1 MATRVSAA
9 LIALLLAGCAGVR
22 GRGGTAERSYRRA
35 EVDSLRLRAVD
46 LVVVAAGPPRVA
58 GEVFDVRTF
67 DPPNED
73 APLLVGTEDPA
84 TRNELAR
91 AYAKRLAEAGYT
103 VGVIAASLAS
113 TASTATSSTSPLGFR
128 VAASL
133 DGTTTLRGILERSH
147 ADAVL
152 VVRAVPVDSF
162 VVDLGTGT
170 RVEYTPLG
178 KETVRD
184 FRPVQREGRLLV
196 GQSFLFDRKTGLRL
210 WTKQAP
216 DYPEE
221 GRVTV
226 NHPFLAYGYVHEGSS
241 PPPTGEIR
249 ARLAADRFAQA
260 MLRDF
265 PAAKEG
271 SPEARAA
278 LDTLDTGF
286 EEERQA
292 FLDRGHFAV
301 DMSGSWSAERAT
313 MDLAL
318 FGNPLESVGSS
329 ALLPYGLARAT
340 PRVSYLSAGGLTW
353 MLGVP
358 LGFASPGFSRAYRLD
373 QSSASEPAASFVV
386 KVNRLNTYGVELQ
399 AGSVREILPS
409 LFLIPRGGLF
419 AERWT
424 YDASPGSVLGTQADA
439 TRAGVIGGADLWL
452 RVGQGHFYGRAG
464 FDLRLG
470 ADFSGP
476 FVIGTDLS
484 FGLGLM
490 L

>member
-1 MATRVSAA
+1 
-9 LIALLLAGCAGVR
+9 
-22 GRGGTAERSYRRA
+22 
-35 EVDSLRLRAVD
+35 
-46 LVVVAAGPPRVA
+46 
-58 GEVFDVRTF
+58 
-67 DPPNED
+67 
-73 APLLVGTEDPA
+73 
-84 TRNELAR
+84 
-91 AYAKRLAEAGYT
+91 
-103 VGVIAASLAS
+103 
-113 TASTATSSTSPLGFR
+113 
-128 VAASL
+128 
-133 DGTTTLRGILERSH
+133 
-147 ADAVL
+147 VL

-162 VVDLGTGT
+162 VLDLGTGT

-221 GRVTV
+221 GRVPA

-241 PPPTGEIR
+241 PPPDSDTR
-249 ARLAADRFAQA
+249 ARLAADRFSAA

-265 PAAKEG
+265 PSAKDG
-271 SPEARAA
+271 DPEVRAS
-278 LDTLDTGF
+278 LDSLDTGF

-292 FLDRGHFAV
+292 FLDRGHFAFDV
-301 DMSGSWSAERAT
+301 NGSWSAERAT
-313 MDLAL
+313 MDLSI
-318 FGNPLESVGSS
+318 FNSPLESIGTS
-329 ALLPYGLARAT
+329 ALLPFGLARVT
-340 PRVSYLSAGGLTW
+340 PRALYLGAGGLTW
-353 MLGVP
+353 ILGVP

-373 QSSASEPAASFVV
+373 QSSASQPAASFVV
-386 KVNRLNTYGVELQ
+386 RVDRLQTYGVELQ

-419 AERWT
+419 VERWS
-424 YDASPGSVLGTQADA
+424 YDAGPGTVIGTQGDA

-452 RVGQGHFYGRAG
+452 RLGDQGHFYGRAG
-464 FDLRLG
+464 VDLRLG
-470 ADFSGP
+470 ADFTGP

-484 FGLGLM
+484 LGLGIM